1 MPDFSGWTGY
11 QTMDGNT
18 NCRAWADWQTTRV
31 FRNGQ
36 AGWDVRIILKAN
48 KTTSSPTYGTGNTQ
62 VGAHQTNSS
71 VDTKYM
77 TIVQSETTF
86 RDETLF
92 VPAEA
97 GADIPLAAYANIHI
111 PNVVSKGIKF
121 TVTAKRNLWGV
132 YFDANGG
139 SGAPSMMKRHWGE
152 VVYIPT
158 SFPTRSGYTFK
169 GWTKEQGSSTIGYS
183 PGDPIGDDADVTL
196 YAVWSQNVTKTW
208 SITYDANGGYNTPE
222 KQTANIGQSI
232 TITYSKPTRS
242 GYTFL
247 GWSTWSGATEPEAM
261 FTPGYSYTS
270 DSDTTLYA
278 VWSQNQTT
286 QYSLSFDLQGGTG
299 TFNTLY
305 GGYGER
311 VQIPYTTPT
320 KSGYTF
326 KGWATYSGGSVSYQP
341 GEYYTLY
348 GNSTLYAVWQSSG
361 GTTQYYLNFNLQGG
375 SGTFNTLYGV
385 YGERLFIPSSSP
397 TKTGYTFQG
406 WSTSSTGSPQYQPG
420 DYYTIYSNTILYAI
434 WGESTQYCTITF
446 NANGGTGAPA
456 SQQKIIGESTYIP
469 YTKPT
474 RSGYTFLGWSTSRYA
489 TSADYQP
496 AQVYTPYEDM
506 TLYAVWEQNVVKTWT
521 ITYNANGGENAPSPQ
536 TANVGQS
543 ITITY
548 SKPTRSGYT
557 FLGWSTWS
565 GSTEPET
572 AFTPGYSYSSDYD
585 ITLYAVWKQN
595 VVKTWSITYNAN
607 GGTNAPEKQTANVGQ
622 SIIITQDKPIRSGY
636 TFLGWSTWNESSEPE
651 AMFTPGY
658 SYKSDYDLTLYAVWK
673 EKGKPKFTFSKSYD
687 CIPYGIGAVEEL
699 VMNATV
705 ENPENLKIYYKIC
718 FVDDADGAVN
728 DYATNSNGLTNMIET
743 GIASANLT
751 VQPDILIQSIKNCN
765 NEQSFKIVICSNY
778 DNNFDISNTAINKE
792 IISIRL
798 YYNKPVIQSLDVSHA
813 PYNSAQLVGI
823 VKFSDNFIS
832 IASSGNGESVYADN
846 KPMELGG
853 DYRIDNRFDVDGGNT
868 LRYVFNFN
876 VNKISDA
883 NHTFKLVIDDGFFK
897 TEQTVNLG
905 RLSSDENI
913 YIYQDG
919 TIEAN
924 GFLLL
929 DSFKYDN
936 EDVILFEPGGFVSAK
951 SFEKISD
958 GICFCPKVLEA
969 FGHTQRTGD

>member
-1 MPDFSGWTGY
+1 MDETNLRESTNSVEPRSADFSGETPRY
-11 QTMDGNT
+11 PMDGNS
-18 NCRAWADWQTTRV
+18 NCTTWCRWETYRA

-36 AGWDVRIILKAN
+36 PGWDCRFIINAT
-48 KTTSSPTYGTGNTQ
+48 KTNPYPTYGQGKVQAGVKEHEEGTLEE
-62 VGAHQTNSS
+62 
-71 VDTKYM
+71 KYIE
-77 TIVQSETTF
+77 IVAGETRTF
-86 RDETLF
+86 YDQAVF
-92 VPAEA
+92 VKAEA
-97 GADIPLAAYANIHI
+97 GADVPLNAYANILV
-111 PNVVSKGIKF
+111 PNVVSKGMNF
-121 TVTAKRNLWGV
+121 TISVKRNLW
-132 YFDANGG
+132 YITYNANGG
-139 SGAPSMMKRHWGE
+139 TGAPSTQKKHFNNTL
-152 VVYIPT
+152 YLSTQKPT
-158 SFPTRSGYTFK
+158 KSGYTF
-169 GWTKEQGSSTIGYS
+169 T
-183 PGDPIGDDADVTL
+183 
-196 YAVWSQNVTKTW
+196 
-208 SITYDANGGYNTPE
+208 
-222 KQTANIGQSI
+222 
-232 TITYSKPTRS
+232 
-242 GYTFL
+242 
-247 GWSTWSGATEPEAM
+247 GWSTSSSSSYAQYQPGDA
-261 FTPGYSYTS
+261 FTT
-270 DSDTTLYA
+270 DADTTLYA
-278 VWSQNQTT
+278 VWRQNQTT

-474 RSGYTFLGWSTSRYA
+474 
-489 TSADYQP
+489 
-496 AQVYTPYEDM
+496 
-506 TLYAVWEQNVVKTWT
+506 
-521 ITYNANGGENAPSPQ
+521 
-536 TANVGQS
+536 
-543 ITITY
+543 
-548 SKPTRSGYT
+548 
-557 FLGWSTWS
+557 
-565 GSTEPET
+565 
-572 AFTPGYSYSSDYD
+572 
-585 ITLYAVWKQN
+585 
-595 VVKTWSITYNAN
+595 
-607 GGTNAPEKQTANVGQ
+607 
-622 SIIITQDKPIRSGY
+622 RSGY

>member
-152 VVYIPT
+152 VVYIPYT
-158 SFPTRSGYTFK
+158 KPTRPGYTFK
-169 GWTKEQGSSTIGYS
+169 GWTKSKGSSTLHYS
-183 PGDPIGDDADVTL
+183 PGDPIGDDFDVTL
-196 YAVWSQNVTKTW
+196 YAIWGQNVTRTW
-208 SITYDANGGYNTPE
+208 S
-222 KQTANIGQSI
+222 
-232 TITYSKPTRS
+232 
-242 GYTFL
+242 
-247 GWSTWSGATEPEAM
+247 
-261 FTPGYSYTS
+261 
-270 DSDTTLYA
+270 
-278 VWSQNQTT
+278 
-286 QYSLSFDLQGGTG
+286 
-299 TFNTLY
+299 
-305 GGYGER
+305 
-311 VQIPYTTPT
+311 
-320 KSGYTF
+320 
-326 KGWATYSGGSVSYQP
+326 
-341 GEYYTLY
+341 
-348 GNSTLYAVWQSSG
+348 
-361 GTTQYYLNFNLQGG
+361 
-375 SGTFNTLYGV
+375 
-385 YGERLFIPSSSP
+385 
-397 TKTGYTFQG
+397 
-406 WSTSSTGSPQYQPG
+406 
-420 DYYTIYSNTILYAI
+420 
-434 WGESTQYCTITF
+434 
-446 NANGGTGAPA
+446 
-456 SQQKIIGESTYIP
+456 
-469 YTKPT
+469 
-474 RSGYTFLGWSTSRYA
+474 
-489 TSADYQP
+489 
-496 AQVYTPYEDM
+496 
-506 TLYAVWEQNVVKTWT
+506 
-521 ITYNANGGENAPSPQ
+521 ITYNANGGYNAPAKQ

-565 GSTEPET
+565 GAT
-572 AFTPGYSYSSDYD
+572 
-585 ITLYAVWKQN
+585 
-595 VVKTWSITYNAN
+595 
-607 GGTNAPEKQTANVGQ
+607 
-622 SIIITQDKPIRSGY
+622 
-636 TFLGWSTWNESSEPE
+636 EPE

-718 FVDDADGAVN
+718 FVDDADGTVN
-728 DYATNSNGLTNMIET
+728 DYTTNSNGLTNMIET

-832 IASSGNGESVYADN
+832 IASSGNGESVYTDN

-853 DYRIDNRFDVDGGNT
+853 DYSIDNRFDVDGENT

-883 NHTFKLVIDDGFFK
+883 NHTFKLAIDDGFFK

-929 DSFKYDN
+929 NNLIFGN
-936 EDVILFEPGGFVSAK
+936 EDVILFNPGGFVTAK
-951 SFEKISD
+951 SFKKISE
-958 GICFCPKVLEA
+958 GVYFCPKVLEA
-969 FGHTQRTGD
+969 FGHTQRTGG

>member
-1 MPDFSGWTGY
+1 MGIDSSLSIIEPNSDSIARSADFSGWTGY
-11 QTMDGNT
+11 QTMDGNS

-71 VDTKYM
+71 LDTKYM

-92 VPAEA
+92 VSAEA
-97 GADIPLAAYANIHI
+97 GADVPLSAYANIHI
-111 PNVVSKGIKF
+111 PNVVSKRIQF
-121 TVTAKRNLWGV
+121 TVTAKRNLWYV

-139 SGAPSMMKRHWGE
+139 SSAPSTLKRHWGE
-152 VVYIPT
+152 VVYIPAT
-158 SFPTRSGYTFK
+158 LPTRYGYTFN
-169 GWTKEQGSSTIGYS
+169 GWTKTQGSSNINYS

-208 SITYDANGGYNTPE
+208 SITYNANGGYNAPA
-222 KQTANIGQSI
+222 KQTANVGQSI
-232 TITYSKPTRS
+232 TITYSKPTRN

-247 GWSTWSGATEPEAM
+247 GWSTWSGSTEPETA
-261 FTPGYSYTS
+261 FTPGYSYS
-270 DSDTTLYA
+270 SAYDITLYA
-278 VWSQNQTT
+278 VWKQNQTT
-286 QYSLSFDLQGGTG
+286 QYSLSFSLQGGTG

-348 GNSTLYAVWQSSG
+348 GNSTLYAVWQSSS

-397 TKTGYTFQG
+397 TKNGYTFQG

-446 NANGGTGAPA
+446 NANGGSGAP
-456 SQQKIIGESTYIP
+456 SKQQKIIGETTYIP

-474 RSGYTFLGWSTSRYA
+474 RSGYAFQGWSTSSWA

-496 AQVYTPYEDM
+496 GSTYTPYGNM
-506 TLYAVWEQNVVKTWT
+506 T
-521 ITYNANGGENAPSPQ
+521 
-536 TANVGQS
+536 
-543 ITITY
+543 
-548 SKPTRSGYT
+548 
-557 FLGWSTWS
+557 F
-565 GSTEPET
+565 
-572 AFTPGYSYSSDYD
+572 
-585 ITLYAVWKQN
+585 YAVWKQEEDRY
-595 VVKTWSITYNAN
+595 TISFDLQ
-607 GGTNAPEKQTANVGQ
+607 GGSGEFNPLKGKYGEAWYLPNRAPYK
-622 SIIITQDKPIRSGY
+622 SGY
-636 TFLGWSTWNESSEPE
+636 IFKGWATSPDGNPE
-651 AMFTPGY
+651 YQPDDVYTIYGNA
-658 SYKSDYDLTLYAVWK
+658 TLYAVWK

-718 FVDDADGAVN
+718 FVDDADGTVN

-813 PYNSAQLVGI
+813 PYNGAQLVGV

-832 IASSGNGESVYADN
+832 IAYSGNGESVYTDN

-853 DYRIDNRFDVDGGNT
+853 DYSIDNRFDVDGENT

-969 FGHTQRTGD
+969 FGRTQRTGD

>member
-48 KTTSSPTYGTGNTQ
+48 KTTSLPTYGTGNTQ

-152 VVYIPT
+152 VVYIPYT
-158 SFPTRSGYTFK
+158 KPTRPGYTFK
-169 GWTKEQGSSTIGYS
+169 GWTKSKGSSTLHYS
-183 PGDPIGDDADVTL
+183 PGDPIGDDFDVTL
-196 YAVWSQNVTKTW
+196 YAIWGQNVTRTW
-208 SITYDANGGYNTPE
+208 S
-222 KQTANIGQSI
+222 
-232 TITYSKPTRS
+232 
-242 GYTFL
+242 
-247 GWSTWSGATEPEAM
+247 
-261 FTPGYSYTS
+261 
-270 DSDTTLYA
+270 
-278 VWSQNQTT
+278 
-286 QYSLSFDLQGGTG
+286 
-299 TFNTLY
+299 
-305 GGYGER
+305 
-311 VQIPYTTPT
+311 
-320 KSGYTF
+320 
-326 KGWATYSGGSVSYQP
+326 
-341 GEYYTLY
+341 
-348 GNSTLYAVWQSSG
+348 
-361 GTTQYYLNFNLQGG
+361 
-375 SGTFNTLYGV
+375 
-385 YGERLFIPSSSP
+385 
-397 TKTGYTFQG
+397 
-406 WSTSSTGSPQYQPG
+406 
-420 DYYTIYSNTILYAI
+420 
-434 WGESTQYCTITF
+434 
-446 NANGGTGAPA
+446 
-456 SQQKIIGESTYIP
+456 
-469 YTKPT
+469 
-474 RSGYTFLGWSTSRYA
+474 
-489 TSADYQP
+489 
-496 AQVYTPYEDM
+496 
-506 TLYAVWEQNVVKTWT
+506 
-521 ITYNANGGENAPSPQ
+521 ITYNANGGYNAPAKQ

-565 GSTEPET
+565 GAT
-572 AFTPGYSYSSDYD
+572 
-585 ITLYAVWKQN
+585 
-595 VVKTWSITYNAN
+595 
-607 GGTNAPEKQTANVGQ
+607 
-622 SIIITQDKPIRSGY
+622 
-636 TFLGWSTWNESSEPE
+636 EPE

-718 FVDDADGAVN
+718 FVDDADGTVN
-728 DYATNSNGLTNMIET
+728 DYTTNSNGLTNMIET

-832 IASSGNGESVYADN
+832 IASSGNGESVYTDN

-853 DYRIDNRFDVDGGNT
+853 DYSIDNRFDVDGGNT

-929 DSFKYDN
+929 NNLIFGN
-936 EDVILFEPGGFVSAK
+936 EDVILFNPGGFVTAK
-951 SFEKISD
+951 SFKKISE
-958 GICFCPKVLEA
+958 GVYFCPKVLEA
-969 FGHTQRTGD
+969 FGHTQRTGG